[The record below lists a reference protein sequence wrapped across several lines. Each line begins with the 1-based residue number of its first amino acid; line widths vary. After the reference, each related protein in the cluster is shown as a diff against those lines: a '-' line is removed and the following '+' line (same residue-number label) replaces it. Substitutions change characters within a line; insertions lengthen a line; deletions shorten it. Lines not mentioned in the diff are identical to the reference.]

1 MRVSAPRPSH
11 PSLAR
16 RLVAVALSL
25 APAAALAQDPAL
37 VDDAIP
43 SVASAPR
50 RMEVPVEQVAG
61 SITVI
66 YRDEIER
73 RQLRTLPDVL
83 RTVPGV
89 KIAQA
94 GGVGKQTSIFTRGT
108 ESNHTLV
115 LLDGID
121 ISDPSLPGGTYDP
134 AHLLTENLERIE
146 VMRGPMSS
154 LYGSDAVGGV
164 INLVTRKGSG
174 KPRFTA
180 WAEYGSFKTVQQS
193 TSVQGSN
200 DRVNYALNF
209 TTLHTR
215 GETQL
220 SEDLGGDERDGY
232 DNTTVSGRIGFTP
245 TRQTELTLVGRYVD
259 TEGDLDPFLDD
270 PDAEDDTSQLFLRSE
285 GRLELL
291 GGKWQ
296 QRLGVGYTDYDRDNS
311 NDPDDVDPERSRS
324 SNDGTRLKVDWQHDF
339 LVGRSHVVT
348 LGAETER
355 ETIDSSFS
363 SESPFSLFDS
373 GSDESLRTSAVFL
386 QEQFSSALGFFGA
399 AGLRLEDN
407 EEFGSELTYRVAAGY
422 ADSRFGTR
430 VHASIA
436 TAFKAPSLEDL
447 YGSSTFTSF
456 GFTSIFN
463 GNPDLDP
470 EKSRGWEIGIE
481 QPLFGE
487 RVRLGSTYFQNRV
500 RDLIQVTSDF
510 TTLENVGRAKTDGFE
525 SFVSLELG
533 DRLLARIDHTYVSAE
548 DRDTGQDLLRRPAHT
563 LNSRLEVVPIPK
575 ATLSLDVQ
583 YVGPRKDVDPV
594 TFERISVGGYTV
606 VDTAASYDVNANWRI
621 FGRLDNLFDREY
633 RDPAGFQSSGFAGFI
648 GLRATY

>member
-1 MRVSAPRPSH
+1 MRVSTPRPS
-11 PSLAR
+11 PRSLAPV
-16 RLVAVALSL
+16 LVVAALGL
-25 APAAALAQDPAL
+25 APAAALAQDPSL

-43 SVASAPR
+43 GVASAPR
-50 RMEVPVEQVAG
+50 RMEVPVDQVAG

-83 RTVPGV
+83 RSVPGMKV
-89 KIAQA
+89 AQS
-94 GGVGKQTSIFTRGT
+94 GGIGKQTSIFTRGT

-121 ISDPSLPGGTYDP
+121 ISDPSLPGGAFDP
-134 AHLLTENLERIE
+134 AHLLTENLERVE

-220 SEDLGGDERDGY
+220 EEDLGGDERDGY
-232 DNTTVSGRIGFTP
+232 DNTTLSGRIGFSP

-270 PDAEDDTSQLFLRSE
+270 PDSEDDTSQLFLRSE

-296 QRLGVGYTDYDRDNS
+296 QRLGVGYTDYDRSNS
-311 NDPDDVDPERSRS
+311 NDPDDVNPERSRS
-324 SNDGTRLKVDWQHDF
+324 SNDGTRLKFDWQHDF

-348 LGAETER
+348 LGGETER

-363 SESPFSLFDS
+363 SEGLFGTFDS
-373 GSDESLRTSAVFL
+373 GADESMRTSAVFL
-386 QEQFSSALGFFGA
+386 QDQFSSTLGIFGA

-407 EEFGSELTYRVAAGY
+407 EEFGSELTYRVATGY
-422 ADSRFGTR
+422 AHPRFGTR
-430 VHASIA
+430 IHASIA
-436 TAFKAPSLEDL
+436 TAFKAPSLDDL
-447 YGSSTFTSF
+447 YGTSTFS
-456 GFTSIFN
+456 GFTTFQ

-470 EKSRGWEIGIE
+470 EKSRGWEVGIE

-487 RVRLGSTYFQNRV
+487 RVRLGSTYFQNRI
-500 RDLIQVTSDF
+500 RDLIQVTDDF

-525 SFVSLELG
+525 SFVSLELW
-533 DRLLARIDHTYVSAE
+533 DRLSARVDHTYVSAE
-548 DRDTGQDLLRRPAHT
+548 DRDSGQDLLRRPAHT
-563 LNSRLEVVPIPK
+563 LNSRLEVIPIPK
-575 ATLSLDVQ
+575 TTLSLDVQ
-583 YVGPRKDVDPV
+583 YVGPRKDVDPA

-633 RDPAGFQSSGFAGFI
+633 RDPAGFQSSGFAGYI

>member
-1 MRVSAPRPSH
+1 MRVSTPRRSRH
-11 PSLAR
+11 SLAR
-16 RLVAVALSL
+16 SLVAAALSL
-25 APAAALAQDPAL
+25 APAAALAQDPGL

-43 SVASAPR
+43 GVASAPR
-50 RMEVPVEQVAG
+50 RMEVPVDQVAG

-83 RTVPGV
+83 RSVPGMKV
-89 KIAQA
+89 AQS

-108 ESNHTLV
+108 DSNHTLV

-121 ISDPSLPGGTYDP
+121 ISDPSLPGGTFDP
-134 AHLLTENLERIE
+134 AHLLTENLERVE

-232 DNTTVSGRIGFTP
+232 DNTTVSGRIGFSP

-296 QRLGVGYTDYDRDNS
+296 QRLGVGYTDYNRDNS
-311 NDPDDVDPERSRS
+311 NDPDDVNPERSRS
-324 SNDGTRLKVDWQHDF
+324 SNDGTRLKFDWQHDF

-348 LGAETER
+348 LGGETER

-363 SESPFSLFDS
+363 SEGLFGAFES
-373 GSDESLRTSAVFL
+373 GADESMRTSAVFL
-386 QEQFSSALGFFGA
+386 QEQFSSTLGVFGA

-407 EEFGSELTYRVAAGY
+407 EEFGSELTYRVATGY
-422 ADSRFGTR
+422 VYPRFGTR

-436 TAFKAPSLEDL
+436 TAFKAPSLDDL
-447 YGSSTFTSF
+447 YGTSTFS
-456 GFTSIFN
+456 GFAVFH

-487 RVRLGSTYFQNRV
+487 RIRLGSTYFQNRI
-500 RDLIQVTSDF
+500 RDLIQVTDDF

-533 DRLLARIDHTYVSAE
+533 DRLFARVDHTYVSAE

-606 VDTAASYDVNANWRI
+606 VDTAASYDVTANWRI